1 MQGQNI
7 LPSYLQVPRIVVTK
21 PDDID
26 PVDRRH
32 QDHSGECYSSREG
45 ASHTRISLPS
55 TPPKADVNEY
65 LHIPGC
71 PETRNSPEPDKAS
84 FSTPI
89 ISKFSEN
96 FDEPGSKSSFRG
108 SLLSA
113 MRLSGLGRIAKS
125 FDGDNYVDSIPTE
138 GQSSQNK
145 MKPTKKETPTRTT
158 SRKETVSLDRSMNSS
173 MESAEIMW
181 TKAFRQSIYGASGGA
196 ESGERDTNPASKR
209 SKPDGKANNAN
220 KQRSERASTDG
231 TDNSRRSSQS
241 IRSSSVIPPESWAN
255 FPSHTR
261 ESRCGSTETEN
272 SFARSDFA
280 IRELLD
286 GLHKD
291 TAATKK
297 PQHEHRQDLPQHHL
311 PGRLTTRIRTSFDRL
326 LTKHNKITSDA
337 LYVCCPSVSADKAL
351 GDLKAEIISRSPRRG
366 TDQKEVQRETSKP
379 IYRGI
384 PDTPKVTRR
393 GSMDDLL
400 ERRGEG
406 DDLLSPEA
414 RARINRS
421 KRREKYKTWSGR
433 EKTGVADGVALRQS
447 TVDFMA
453 QAKVMEK
460 MERERALR
468 AADEVLARSVVR

>member
-1 MQGQNI
+1 M
-7 LPSYLQVPRIVVTK
+7 
-21 PDDID
+21 
-26 PVDRRH
+26 
-32 QDHSGECYSSREG
+32 
-45 ASHTRISLPS
+45 
-55 TPPKADVNEY
+55 NEY
-65 LHIPGC
+65 LQIPGC
-71 PETRNSPEPDKAS
+71 PETRNSPEPDKAP

-96 FDEPGSKSSFRG
+96 FDEPGSKSSFRE

-125 FDGDNYVDSIPTE
+125 FDGDNSVDSVPTE
-138 GQSSQNK
+138 GQSSQHQ
-145 MKPTKKETPTRTT
+145 MKPTKKETPTGTA
-158 SRKETVSLDRSMNSS
+158 SRKGTVSLDRSMNSS

-181 TKAFRQSIYGASGGA
+181 TKALRQSIYGASGGA

-209 SKPDGKANNAN
+209 SKLDGKANNAS
-220 KQRSERASTDG
+220 KQRNERASTDG
-231 TDNSRRSSQS
+231 TDNSST
-241 IRSSSVIPPESWAN
+241 RSSSVIPLESWAN
-255 FPSHTR
+255 LPSHTR

-272 SFARSDFA
+272 SVARSDFA

-297 PQHEHRQDLPQHHL
+297 PQHEHRQDPPQHHL
-311 PGRLTTRIRTSFDRL
+311 PGRLTTRMRTSFDRL
-326 LTKHNKITSDA
+326 LTKHNKTTSDA

-400 ERRGEG
+400 GTRGEG

-414 RARINRS
+414 RARINRA

-460 MERERALR
+460 VERERALR

>member
-1 MQGQNI
+1 M
-7 LPSYLQVPRIVVTK
+7 
-21 PDDID
+21 
-26 PVDRRH
+26 
-32 QDHSGECYSSREG
+32 
-45 ASHTRISLPS
+45 
-55 TPPKADVNEY
+55 NEY
-65 LHIPGC
+65 LQIPGF
-71 PETRNSPEPDKAS
+71 PETRNSPEPDKPP
-84 FSTPI
+84 FSTPLM
-89 ISKFSEN
+89 SKFSEN
-96 FDEPGSKSSFRG
+96 FDEPGSKSSFRE

-113 MRLSGLGRIAKS
+113 MRLSGLGRITKS
-125 FDGDNYVDSIPTE
+125 FDGENFVDSIPTE
-138 GQSSQNK
+138 GQSGQHK
-145 MKPTKKETPTRTT
+145 VKPTKKETPIRTT

-173 MESAEIMW
+173 MDSAEIMW
-181 TKAFRQSIYGASGGA
+181 TKAFRQSIYGASRGA
-196 ESGERDTNPASKR
+196 ESGERDPNPASKR
-209 SKPDGKANNAN
+209 SKFDGKANNAN

-241 IRSSSVIPPESWAN
+241 TRSSSVIPPESWAN

-272 SFARSDFA
+272 SVVRSDFA
-280 IRELLD
+280 IRDLLD

-297 PQHEHRQDLPQHHL
+297 PQHEHREGSPQHHL
-311 PGRLTTRIRTSFDRL
+311 PGRLTTRMRTSFDRL
-326 LTKHNKITSDA
+326 LIKHNKMPSDT

-351 GDLKAEIISRSPRRG
+351 GDLKADIISRSPRPR
-366 TDQKEVQRETSKP
+366 TDQKEVQPETSKP
-379 IYRGI
+379 IYQGM

-400 ERRGEG
+400 ERKGEG
-406 DDLLSPEA
+406 DVVLSSEA
-414 RARINRS
+414 RARINRA

-433 EKTGVADGVALRQS
+433 EKSGVADGMALRQS

-460 MERERALR
+460 VERERALR

>member
-7 LPSYLQVPRIVVTK
+7 FPSYLQVPRIVVTK

-32 QDHSGECYSSREG
+32 QDHSGEGYSSREG
-45 ASHTRISLPS
+45 AGHTRISLPS

-65 LHIPGC
+65 LQIPGC
-71 PETRNSPEPDKAS
+71 PETRNSPEPDKAP

-96 FDEPGSKSSFRG
+96 FDEPGSKSSFRESLFDEPGSKSSFRG

-125 FDGDNYVDSIPTE
+125 FDGDNSVDSVPTE
-138 GQSSQNK
+138 GQSSQHQ
-145 MKPTKKETPTRTT
+145 MKPTKKETPTGTA
-158 SRKETVSLDRSMNSS
+158 SRKGTVSLDRSMNSS

-181 TKAFRQSIYGASGGA
+181 TKALRQSIYGASGGA

-209 SKPDGKANNAN
+209 N
-220 KQRSERASTDG
+220 ERASTDG
-231 TDNSRRSSQS
+231 TDNSSTR
-241 IRSSSVIPPESWAN
+241 
-255 FPSHTR
+255 HTR

-297 PQHEHRQDLPQHHL
+297 PQHEHRQDPPQHHL
-311 PGRLTTRIRTSFDRL
+311 PGRLTTRMRTSFDRL
-326 LTKHNKITSDA
+326 LTKHNKTTSDA

-400 ERRGEG
+400 GTRGEG

-414 RARINRS
+414 RARINRA

-433 EKTGVADGVALRQS
+433 EKTGVADGVALRQ
-447 TVDFMA
+447 
-453 QAKVMEK
+453 
-460 MERERALR
+460 
-468 AADEVLARSVVR
+468 